1 MDNAKLNRGQSLLN
15 VILEIDSLART
26 SGPIPDSA
34 MNLMTGCWSGLID
47 QLIALQAKDI
57 ADVAAKFD
65 LLANII
71 RGGDIYTFEQA
82 LLESA
87 LADLDNFR

>member
-1 MDNAKLNRGQSLLN
+1 M
-15 VILEIDSLART
+15 
-26 SGPIPDSA
+26 
-34 MNLMTGCWSGLID
+34 
-47 QLIALQAKDI
+47 IALPAADI

-71 RGGDIYTFEQA
+71 RDGDIYTFEQA

-87 LADLDNFR
+87 LADLDAFR